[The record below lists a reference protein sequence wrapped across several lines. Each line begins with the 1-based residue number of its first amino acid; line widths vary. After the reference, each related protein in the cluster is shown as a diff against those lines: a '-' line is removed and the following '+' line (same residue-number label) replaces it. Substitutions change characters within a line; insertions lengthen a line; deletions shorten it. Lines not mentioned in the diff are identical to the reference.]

1 MDRFVLGSGAAAMQL
16 SFQIVNNAGDTP
28 AQNVIY
34 ITSDATYNQ
43 VSLQIELTSGSTTLS
58 PGTIPDPSSPPSTG
72 TTIYLDL
79 SGLQLT
85 PAAWKQLSPSATGW
99 TFKTFPEEGVIG
111 MTPASSIPFTSGTSG
126 VITIGIA
133 GIVVPQA
140 LATPLVQLYAD
151 YYGVPGVQGMYSA
164 FAVAIQNR
172 PGSGE
177 DLSQAIAVSLG
188 ANGIVN
194 SPSSTLTAR
203 NAFGLQFSSTQRV
216 QVKAGPDTVFTVGF
230 VYGKPHDPYGFGALT
245 DVESANLIAAAA
257 GLNAAQW
264 TITRNSSAQ
273 SPSWTLQ
280 PPNGAPLVGS
290 GAQSIVE
297 IDFSNVV
304 TTFQPGPTLMLISYA
319 NVPGYQDGIFAL
331 VLNKVAHAS
340 IGSLQVTPN
349 PACFSGGSA
358 SVTVSWAASGA
369 QGLDLTQNF
378 LTTSVTGK
386 TSLPATLNSESTVF
400 SLKATGAPGTVEN
413 VDYRTVT
420 AIALPVI
427 NSFTGSPTEI
437 YAGSVSHD
445 AMFAWAVDSSDGVTL
460 SSTGGAFSGQ
470 AFSATGNTTVSIAQ
484 PQLVTLAPTTALNP
498 LTLTRRLLISAFTPT
513 PKTYAVSFTPTTVGI
528 SPTGPFVLAGGSA
541 QSGLLVADTV
551 QYTSMGN
558 VATGRNATAIA
569 FSDDG
574 GTVAT
579 ANADKTVSVF
589 SVSTGP
595 NGLPIFGSPATVTL
609 GGVPQAVVFSENGPR
624 IFVSVSGTSA
634 SQAGQVVSLLQS
646 GGIYQVEATVTVGRQ
661 PAGLTLDAAGSRLF
675 VANAGD
681 DTVSVVGL
689 TQGGALGGVT
699 TIHQV
704 AGGPAGIAATPSGQQ
719 LLVSCAKAG
728 TVVVLDPNHPDTGQR
743 KTLTVGKAPGQ
754 MAVLP
759 NGAYAFVVNTAD
771 GTVSLIDCWG
781 LPSNASVLGS
791 PVQVGSGA
799 AGIAVSADGLQ
810 VLVATGGGLSVVTL
824 ATYQATSTAPSVANR
839 PTSVECYVDGSAVF
853 AWHDASLPATAKS
866 PGILVYDLTSAML
879 SNVLADKAVM
889 RCVASP
895 DPLSKLAFAI
905 VQADPTLYL
914 IDTESLD
921 VSPLSLRLA
930 AGAAPVALAVSG
942 NGNMAYVVAA
952 DASRALSLVVLQP
965 AASGSGWVQGA
976 TLPLY
981 QATTAG
987 RILLRST
994 PDGSTLFLVD
1004 VAAAQVRVLRKSAT
1018 GYVLSSTVI
1027 HGDVSA
1033 IDLAVLPDGSAA
1045 YVLNA
1050 GTNTNTITV
1059 VDVATLNSRVVAI
1072 PQTYVNL
1079 TGLQPSPDGRRLFA
1093 TDTNAAALRVL
1104 DPASL
1109 RILQTIALSA
1119 TSGGAAGAS
1128 GLAVMPD
1135 GSKIFTA
1142 NTTSQTLSIV
1152 EQIQMGTGAAH
1163 TVNADAGEAMRQLL
1177 RRVAGPRAL
1186 SVSAVG
1192 DTSSALFM
1200 RHAIGDS
1207 PTTPTSGW
1215 SSSPDVIPYG
1225 LNIAPDPTIFTTPA
1239 GYNTDYGATVYMKN
1253 PNYVYV
1259 RGLNTTAAQITSRA
1273 YFYYTRGSLAL
1284 WPANWSSENVT
1295 VNNTVQNWVDVT
1307 APPVSATSNGVG
1319 LGTSPLLWTPPQLDP
1334 GSDHYCVIAWVDNSP
1349 NPQPPDF
1356 SKYSKF
1362 ATFDDLVQ
1370 FVMSHHNMAWRNTVD
1385 VVTPPPDF
1393 SYNTALSMMSGG
1405 GSVILSIT
1413 FPNVPLDGSIAVNV
1427 QGTDPSNSVAL
1438 PQSSLSNYQG
1448 GYSPRNNPL
1457 VFPANFKTSVQVQHW
1472 PGATPLPPNA
1482 QIKVSL
1488 AVQTAPSLMND
1499 IQRMYQPM
1507 GLRTPLRRWGGF
1519 PVFIIGSTTYNLKF
1533 GNAGANGK
1541 LQGVAR

>member
-1 MDRFVLGSGAAAMQL
+1 MMDDNVVGSDAAAMQL
-16 SFQIVNNAGDTP
+16 SFQITNKAGGTP

-34 ITSDATYNQ
+34 ITDDPTYNLT
-43 VSLQIELTSGSTTLS
+43 SLQIGLTSGSTSLS

-85 PAAWKQLSPSATGW
+85 PTAWQQLNPSAPGW
-99 TFKTFPEEGVIG
+99 TFKSFPDEGVIG
-111 MTPASSIPFTSGTSG
+111 MTPTSSIPFSSGTSG
-126 VITIGIA
+126 VITISIA
-133 GIVVPQA
+133 GIVVPRA
-140 LATPLVQLYAD
+140 LTTPQVQLYAD
-151 YYGVPGVQGMYSA
+151 YYGVSGVQGMYSA

-177 DLSQAIAVSLG
+177 DLSQAIAVSLS

-194 SPSSTLTAR
+194 SPSSALTAR
-203 NAFGLQFSSTQRV
+203 NAFGLQFSSTQKV
-216 QVKAGPDTVFTVGF
+216 QVKAGPDTVFTVGY
-230 VYGKPHDPYGFGALT
+230 VYGRPHDPYGFGALT

-280 PPNGAPLVGS
+280 PPNGAPIVGT
-290 GAQSIVE
+290 GVQAIVE

-304 TTFQPGPTLMLISYA
+304 TTFQPGPTAMLISYA
-319 NVPGYQDGIFAL
+319 NVPGYQDGMFTL

-340 IGSLQVTPN
+340 INSLQVAPN

-358 SVTVSWAASGA
+358 DVTASWSASGA
-369 QGLDLTQNF
+369 QSLALTQNF
-378 LTTSVTGK
+378 LTTPVTGK
-386 TSLPATLNSESTVF
+386 TSLPAVLNSETTVF
-400 SLKATGAPGTVEN
+400 SLKAVGAPGTVEN

-420 AIALPVI
+420 AVALPVI

-437 YAGSVSHD
+437 YSGALSHD
-445 AMFAWAVDSSDGVTL
+445 AIFAWAVDSSDGVTL
-460 SSTGGAFSGQ
+460 SSTGGSFFGQ
-470 AFSATGNTTVSIAQ
+470 AFNATGNTTVSITQ

-498 LTLTRRLLISAFTPT
+498 LTLTRRLLISAFTPV
-513 PKTYAVSFTPTTVGI
+513 PKTYGLSFAPSAVAI
-528 SPTGPFVLAGGSA
+528 SPSGPFVLAGSGG

-551 QYTSMGN
+551 QFTSMGSAL
-558 VATGRNATAIA
+558 ATGHNAMAIA
-569 FSDDG
+569 FSADG

-579 ANADKTVSVF
+579 ANTDKTVSVLN
-589 SVSTGP
+589 VSTGP
-595 NGLPIFGSPATVTL
+595 NGLPVFGAPATINLNAT
-609 GGVPQAVVFSENGPR
+609 PQGLLFSENGPR
-624 IFVSVSGTSA
+624 IFVSVTGA
-634 SQAGQVVSLLQS
+634 AVGQPGQVVSLLES
-646 GGIYQVEATVTVGRQ
+646 GSGYQIEATVTVGQQ
-661 PAGLTLDAAGSRLF
+661 PMGLTLDAAGSRLF

-704 AGGPAGIAATPSGQQ
+704 TGGPTGIAATPSGQQ
-719 LLVSCAKAG
+719 LLVSCTKAG
-728 TVVVLDPNHPDTGQR
+728 AVVVLDPNHPDTGQR
-743 KTLTVGKAPGQ
+743 KSLTVGKAPGQ
-754 MAVLP
+754 MVVLP
-759 NGAYAFVVNTAD
+759 NGTYAFVVNTED

-791 PVQVGSGA
+791 PIQVGAGA
-799 AGIAVSADGLQ
+799 AGIGVSAEGLQ

-824 ATYQATSTAPSVANR
+824 ATYEASSIASGVANR
-839 PTSVECYVDGSAVF
+839 PTSVECFVDGSAVV

-866 PGILVYDLTSAML
+866 PGILVYNLTSTTL

-914 IDTESLD
+914 IDTDSLD
-921 VSPLSLRLA
+921 VSSVGLRLA

-942 NGNMAYVVAA
+942 NGNMGYVVAS
-952 DASRALSLVVLQP
+952 DPSRALSLVVLQP
-965 AASGSGWVQGA
+965 AKTGSGWVQGS
-976 TLPLY
+976 TVSLY
-981 QATTAG
+981 TATTAG
-987 RILLRST
+987 RILLRAT

-1004 VAAAQVRVLRKSAT
+1004 VAAAKVRVLRQSAT
-1018 GYVLSSTVI
+1018 GYVLSGTVI
-1027 HGDVSA
+1027 NGDVSA

-1059 VDVATLNSRVVAI
+1059 VDVATLSSRVVAI

-1109 RILQTIALSA
+1109 RILQTIPLAA
-1119 TSGGAAGAS
+1119 ASGTAAGAS

-1142 NTTSQTLSIV
+1142 NTSSQTLSIV
-1152 EQIQMGTGAAH
+1152 EQIQMGTSVAKE
-1163 TVNADAGEAMRQLL
+1163 VRELL
-1177 RRVAGPRAL
+1177 RRVAAPRAL
-1186 SVSAVG
+1186 SVSEVG

-1200 RHAIGDS
+1200 RHALGDS

-1215 SSSPDVIPYG
+1215 SGSPDVIPYG
-1225 LNIAPDPTIFTTPA
+1225 LNIAPDPTIFTTTA

-1259 RGLNTTAAQITSRA
+1259 RGLNTTPAQITSRA

-1284 WPANWSSENVT
+1284 WPANWVSDNVT
-1295 VNNTVQNWVDVT
+1295 VNNVAQNWVDIT
-1307 APPVSATSNGVG
+1307 APAVSGSSNGVG

-1334 GSDHYCVIAWVDNSP
+1334 GSDHYCVIAWADNSA

-1385 VVTPPPDF
+1385 VVTPPPDY

-1427 QGTDPSNSVAL
+1427 QGTDASNSVAL
-1438 PQSSLSNYQG
+1438 PQSPLINYQG

-1457 VFPANFKTSVQVQHW
+1457 VFPANFQTSAQVQHW
-1472 PGATPLPPNA
+1472 PGATPLPANA

-1488 AVQTAPSLMND
+1488 AVQTAPALMRD
-1499 IQRMYQPM
+1499 IERQYRPM

-1519 PVFIIGSTTYNLKF
+1519 PVFVIGSTIYNLKF
-1533 GNAGANGK
+1533 GNAGAK
-1541 LQGVAR
+1541 AKQRVAR